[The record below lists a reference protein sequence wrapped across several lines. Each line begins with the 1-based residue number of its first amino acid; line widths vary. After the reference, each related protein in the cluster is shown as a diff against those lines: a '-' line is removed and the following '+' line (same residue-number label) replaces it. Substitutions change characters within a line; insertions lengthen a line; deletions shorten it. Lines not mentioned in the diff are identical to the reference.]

1 MWEGFQRLSQTIIS
15 SMDGASSYLETSDIG
30 QFVWDGIS
38 TGAIGL
44 AGYPFV
50 ALCLQ
55 GDPRFAW
62 FAGGVV
68 AIQAIC
74 AGLKGITKEHFPNIE
89 MFKRPMDAL
98 NCSAVN
104 AGGFVGGN
112 PGMPSGHVAA
122 TAFVL
127 AYSWWALLS
136 KSVPP
141 MLYLIMSA
149 LAVALVAA
157 SRVAKKCHT
166 VTQTIAGAVLGI
178 ALAYVWSRYVHK

>member
-1 MWEGFQRLSQTIIS
+1 MQMDLLES
-15 SMDGASSYLETSDIG
+15 SDLG
-30 QFVWDGIS
+30 QFMWDGIS

-55 GDPRFAW
+55 GDPKYAW

-68 AIQAIC
+68 AVQAIC
-74 AGLKGITKEHFPNIE
+74 AILKGITKAHFPDVDI
-89 MFKRPMDAL
+89 FKRPADAF

-104 AGGFVGGN
+104 TGGLVGGN

-136 KSVPP
+136 KRVDPL
-141 MLYLIMSA
+141 LYLVMSA
-149 LAVALVAA
+149 IVISLVAA

-166 VTQTIAGAVLGI
+166 VVQTVAGAVLGI
-178 ALAYVWSRYVHK
+178 ALAYAWSKFAHA